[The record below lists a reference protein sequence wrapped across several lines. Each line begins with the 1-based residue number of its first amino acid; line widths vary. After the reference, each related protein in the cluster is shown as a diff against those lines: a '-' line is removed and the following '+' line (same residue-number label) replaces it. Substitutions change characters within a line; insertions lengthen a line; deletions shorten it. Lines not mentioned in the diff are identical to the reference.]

1 MNILTQ
7 NVSKKIVLIS
17 ISIIVLVA
25 LSVSTTYSLIYN
37 SKKLSNNTYTTGV
50 LDIKYTEG
58 ETLELKN
65 NIPLTDEEGILTTP
79 YTITIT
85 NTGTLTYKFNLDIL
99 STTEDI
105 ENIINPKYLMLQID
119 DNDPVSLIDLPNGNI
134 YSSILLAPQET
145 MEINIKMWLKEDT
158 PNTEIGH
165 TYSAKLVATGLAI
178 QNKNENLHTTSL
190 AYRTLVSLGLD
201 KYAVE
206 STTEEGIL
214 ETQDE
219 EGYLYYF
226 KGNINYNYV
235 LLNGKYY
242 RIYLVD
248 SKGNIKLIY
257 SGTKAHENND
267 NDASE
272 KDTVIGVTKFQNL
285 NNFENA
291 TGYTYL
297 DESIKEIDSNIK
309 IQVDNWYK
317 ENIENTEVESNIV
330 DVIYCNDKRTNAETG
345 IYNSYERISDN
356 KPDLSCSPADSYTKD
371 INLGN
376 GTLTYPIGLITLDEL
391 LLVNSDYINNNI
403 GFWTMTAANFKD
415 NVAYNYS
422 YIGKKIAESKVDD
435 ELGIRPV
442 ITIKKDNLTG
452 LGTATQPFTLKVS

>member
-1 MNILTQ
+1 MNILAQ
-7 NVSKKIVLIS
+7 NVSKKIVLVS
-17 ISIIVLVA
+17 ISIIIFVA

-65 NIPLTDEEGILTTP
+65 NIPLTNEEGILTAP

-99 STTEDI
+99 STTEDV

-119 DNDPVSLIDLPNGNI
+119 DNDPVSLIDLSNGNI

-165 TYSAKLVATGLAI
+165 TYSAKLVANGLAI
-178 QNKNENLHTTSL
+178 SNTNNNLHTTSL
-190 AYRTLVSLGLD
+190 AYKTLVALGLD
-201 KYAVE
+201 KYALE

-219 EGYLYYF
+219 DGYLYYF

-242 RIYLVD
+242 RIYLID
-248 SKGNIKLIY
+248 SNGNIKLIY
-257 SGTKAHENND
+257 SGTKAHDNND

-285 NNFENA
+285 NNFVNA
-291 TGYTYL
+291 SGYTYL
-297 DESIKEIDSNIK
+297 DESIKEMDSNIK

-371 INLGN
+371 INIGN
-376 GTLTYPIGLITLDEL
+376 GISTYPVGLITLDEL
-391 LLVNSDYINNNI
+391 LLVNSDYINNDI

-415 NVAYNYS
+415 SVAYNYS
-422 YIGKKIAESKVDD
+422 YIGKNIVESKVDD
-435 ELGIRPV
+435 ELGVRPV
-442 ITIKKDNLTG
+442 MTIKKDNLTG
-452 LGTATQPFTLKVS
+452 LGTSTQPFTLKTS